1 MKTFKDLG
9 VSADIIKG
17 LEEQKIIKPT
27 EIQLKALPFLL
38 KQGDDFIGQA
48 QTGTGKTAAF
58 GVPILQKID
67 PKKKEVQALV
77 LAPTRE
83 LAQQIA
89 KQLFRFTKYTEKIFT
104 EAVYGGEK
112 IEKQIQSLQRPTHII
127 VATPGRLIDLLKE
140 KAVDISKI
148 NTLVLDEAD
157 EMLSMGF
164 KDQLKKI
171 LEFTTGTRKTWLF
184 SATLP
189 QGIRELI
196 KSYMSKEAF
205 KVHIDPKNQVN
216 QDIKHLYCFCTAKE
230 KNDKVEDFLKEYP
243 EEQGLIFCKTK
254 LGAVALNSE
263 LEKRGYSAGVL
274 HGDMNQLEREKVMR
288 AFKKERL
295 RLLVATD
302 VAARGIDIPALSFVL
317 HYQLPDQSEYY
328 THRSGRTAR
337 AGKKGVSFA
346 FIHPQDKKM
355 IKELEKSLNIQFFE
369 GYTKPSSPW
378 ANSPWQ

>member
-1 MKTFKDLG
+1 
-9 VSADIIKG
+9 
-17 LEEQKIIKPT
+17 
-27 EIQLKALPFLL
+27 
-38 KQGDDFIGQA
+38 
-48 QTGTGKTAAF
+48 
-58 GVPILQKID
+58 
-67 PKKKEVQALV
+67 
-77 LAPTRE
+77 
-83 LAQQIA
+83 
-89 KQLFRFTKYTEKIFT
+89 
-104 EAVYGGEK
+104 
-112 IEKQIQSLQRPTHII
+112 
-127 VATPGRLIDLLKE
+127 
-140 KAVDISKI
+140 
-148 NTLVLDEAD
+148 
-157 EMLSMGF
+157 
-164 KDQLKKI
+164 
-171 LEFTTGTRKTWLF
+171 
-184 SATLP
+184 
-189 QGIRELI
+189 
-196 KSYMSKEAF
+196 MSKEAF

-317 HYQLPDQSEYY
+317 HYQLPDQVEYY

-355 IKELEKSLNIQFFE
+355 IKELERSLNIQFFE